1 MKFDDGS
8 TFPRFHAEA
17 NPVVRMRIFDNARTI
32 FMEETWKEKEKK
44 ISGKNGKKRMKN
56 KKKKKRMKKKSPQ
69 NVISNKARV
78 RVRYQS
84 RRQTEF
90 TTHTNR
96 AEPVCLHVVFI
107 LSSCFW
113 FSTYTD
119 ILYTITI
126 CFCLACIVS
135 RLYFWSACFPTRTAG
150 CENGS
155 ISEKQRKNIEWLY
168 IMLIERLCKRITI

>member
-1 MKFDDGS
+1 MKRKRKGIN
-8 TFPRFHAEA
+8 E
-17 NPVVRMRIFDNARTI
+17 
-32 FMEETWKEKEKK
+32 WK
-44 ISGKNGKKRMKN
+44 IKN
-56 KKKKKRMKKKSPQ
+56 KLMKKKSPQ

-90 TTHTNR
+90 TTYTNR

-135 RLYFWSACFPTRTAG
+135 RLYFWFVRMLS
-150 CENGS
+150 NMNS
-155 ISEKQRKNIEWLY
+155 WMWKWIDQRKTKKKYW
-168 IMLIERLCKRITI
+168 KTIYCTYRKII

>member
-17 NPVVRMRIFDNARTI
+17 NPVVRIFDNARTI
-32 FMEETWKEKEKK
+32 FMEETWKEKGKK
-44 ISGKNGKKRMKN
+44 ISGKKGKKRMKD
-56 KKKKKRMKKKSPQ
+56 KKKKRMKKKSPQ

-135 RLYFWSACFPTRTAG
+135 RFYFWSACFPTRTAG
-150 CENGS
+150 CVKMDRSAKNK
-155 ISEKQRKNIEWLY
+155 EKILNDY
-168 IMLIERLCKRITI
+168 ILC

>member
-1 MKFDDGS
+1 
-8 TFPRFHAEA
+8 
-17 NPVVRMRIFDNARTI
+17 MREQF
-32 FMEETWKEKEKK
+32 WKKHEKK
-44 ISGKNGKKRMKN
+44 KKWKN
-56 KKKKKRMKKKSPQ
+56 KRRKKNEWKMKKKKRMKKKSPQ
-69 NVISNKARV
+69 NVISNKACV

-135 RLYFWSACFPTRTAG
+135 RLYFWFVRMLS
-150 CENGS
+150 NVNS
-155 ISEKQRKNIEWLY
+155 WMWKWIDQRKTKKKYRKTIYVVLIKRLY
-168 IMLIERLCKRITI
+168 IRELQFNKNLIKIMLILMARK

>member
-1 MKFDDGS
+1 
-8 TFPRFHAEA
+8 
-17 NPVVRMRIFDNARTI
+17 MREQF
-32 FMEETWKEKEKK
+32 WKKHEKK
-44 ISGKNGKKRMKN
+44 KKWKN
-56 KKKKKRMKKKSPQ
+56 KRRKKNEWKMKKKKRMKKKSPQ
-69 NVISNKARV
+69 NVISNKACV

-135 RLYFWSACFPTRTAG
+135 RLYFWFVRMLSNVNSWMWKMDRSAK
-150 CENGS
+150 NK
-155 ISEKQRKNIEWLY
+155 EKVSKDYICCAYRKIIY
-168 IMLIERLCKRITI
+168 KRITI

>member
-1 MKFDDGS
+1 MK
-8 TFPRFHAEA
+8 RKRNE
-17 NPVVRMRIFDNARTI
+17 RIS
-32 FMEETWKEKEKK
+32 EERKTNERW
-44 ISGKNGKKRMKN
+44 
-56 KKKKKRMKKKSPQ
+56 KKKKRMKKKSPQ
-69 NVISNKARV
+69 NVISNKACV

-113 FSTYTD
+113 FSTYSD

-135 RLYFWSACFPTRTAG
+135 RLYFWFVRMLSNVNSWMWKMDRSAK
-150 CENGS
+150 NK
-155 ISEKQRKNIEWLY
+155 EKVSKDCI
-168 IMLIERLCKRITI
+168 LCL